1 MVKEKEKNSIILS
14 VNLLVLRGKGL
25 VLFEVCL
32 QGKYKVWQR
41 IIPSRI
47 KLRLFRMIYLKI
59 KFINH
64 FASINWLNDI

>member
-32 QGKYKVWQR
+32 QGKYKV
-41 IIPSRI
+41 
-47 KLRLFRMIYLKI
+47 
-59 KFINH
+59 
-64 FASINWLNDI
+64 